1 MKFLLQTLNVAME
14 TNTTLKEF
22 DLNDNLI
29 GDLGGQVRAMPA
41 CAKDETLLVVL
52 YGQLKYIVAC

>member
-1 MKFLLQTLNVAME
+1 MKFLLQTLSVAME

-41 CAKDETLLVVL
+41 CAKVLVFL